1 MQEKN
6 QHGKFGKLKSFLY
19 IYIDITKYF
28 IKVVLC
34 EKTTFLRTPFK
45 FGVLIFYLYICI
57 VVVKT
62 NNMKVIEDNWG
73 SFPRTE
79 TCTKCKSKVELESI
93 RDCAYRPYS
102 CSHFFERKEA
112 FIWECPCCH
121 EKNFIYAYII

>member
-1 MQEKN
+1 MTFFVLYYFN
-6 QHGKFGKLKSFLY
+6 LY
-19 IYIDITKYF
+19 IYITKYF

-57 VVVKT
+57 VKT
-62 NNMKVIEDNWG
+62 NIMEAIEDNRG

-79 TCTKCKSKVELESI
+79 ICTNCKSTVEINSI
-93 RDCAYRPYS
+93 RDCTYRPCS
-102 CSHFFERKEA
+102 CGHFSERKET

-121 EKNFIYAYII
+121 EKNFIYAYL

>member
-1 MQEKN
+1 M
-6 QHGKFGKLKSFLY
+6 Y
-19 IYIDITKYF
+19 IYITKYF

-62 NNMKVIEDNWG
+62 NIMKVIEDNWG

-79 TCTKCKSKVELESI
+79 TCTKCKSKVELES
-93 RDCAYRPYS
+93 REDCTYQSALCMKRS
-102 CSHFFERKEA
+102 FFERKEA

-121 EKNFIYAYII
+121 EKNFIYVFTR

>member
-62 NNMKVIEDNWG
+62 NIMKVIEDNWG

-79 TCTKCKSKVELESI
+79 TCTLCKSKVELESI
-93 RDCAYRPYS
+93 RDCTYRPYS
-102 CSHFFERKEA
+102 CIHFFELKEA
-112 FIWECPCCH
+112 FIWESPCCH
-121 EKNFIYAYII
+121 EKNFIYV